1 MSVVDYEG
9 HVVIQKGV
17 TMIAINQFLVR
28 VTGLLLL
35 IAATISMV
43 RNIDNGDRQLLAL
56 IIMGISVLIMKDT
69 DK

>member
-1 MSVVDYEG
+1 MSVVDHEG

-28 VTGLLLL
+28 VAGLLLL
-35 IAATISMV
+35 IAATISIV
-43 RNIDNGDRQLLAL
+43 KNAGNEDRQLLAL
-56 IIMGISVLIMKDT
+56 IVIGISVLIAKDA

>member
-1 MSVVDYEG
+1 
-9 HVVIQKGV
+9 
-17 TMIAINQFLVR
+17 MIAINQFLVR